1 LINELTQWVITRV
14 VGDLARWRELGVHIC
29 AAVNLSVH
37 DLTYAPL
44 IEHIQTLLDEN
55 NIGTDL
61 IEFEVT
67 ESDLMND
74 PKKAILQLDA
84 LKAMGFALAMDD
96 FGTGYSSMSYL
107 KNMPV
112 TTLKID
118 KSFVLNLHEN
128 IDDQTIVQ
136 VIIDLAKRFDL
147 ELVAEGVENEAA
159 LQMLKTWG
167 CDYIQGYHIS
177 KPVDGNTLLK
187 FLAGYKDNAEK
198 LFDA

>member
-1 LINELTQWVITRV
+1 M
-14 VGDLARWRELGVHIC
+14 
-29 AAVNLSVH
+29 
-37 DLTYAPL
+37 
-44 IEHIQTLLDEN
+44 LDEYKV
-55 NIGTDL
+55 GADL
-61 IEFEVT
+61 LEFEVT

-74 PKKAILQLDA
+74 PKKAILQLEV
-84 LKAMGFALAMDD
+84 LKEMGFALAIDD

-147 ELVAEGVENEAA
+147 ELVAEGVENEVA
-159 LQMLKTWG
+159 LQMLKAWG

-177 KPVDGNTLLK
+177 RPVDGNTLLN
-187 FLAGYKDNAEK
+187 FLTEYKNKAKENNES
-198 LFDA
+198 